1 MSTTR
6 TTFTIRAFTRQFP
19 QIEFKQ
25 DKLPPKFSKLIA
37 GVLMSGFRDIDIT
50 DDQTGEVV
58 FSHYVSGPFWNERQ
72 TPADC
77 LREVER
83 MLENGEDYYADD
95 DED

>member
-1 MSTTR
+1 MPTTR

-19 QIEFKQ
+19 QIDFKQ
-25 DKLPPKFSKLIA
+25 DKLTLKFSKLIA
-37 GVLMSGFRDIDIT
+37 EVLMSGFRDIDIT

-58 FSHYVSGPFWNERQ
+58 FSHYASGPFWDETR
-72 TPADC
+72 TPGDC

-83 MLENGEDYYADD
+83 MLENGEDYYNED